1 MTCSLMMLSA
11 WGIQQGLDTLGQD
24 FLGKSVYLAVI
35 TSPMH
40 CKKGIGCW
48 NCWKHVSCWKYST
61 VVTVPHK
68 KSLHPNQCKG
78 NPLLIVWHEV
88 PCWMST
94 KEIHHYVVQSGWL
107 GHSTYQLQYIP
118 VIVPEVGPPKN
129 WHYKWLA
136 LQFLSIS
143 CGPSWARALYIRY
156 FYGFRAP
163 FLICLWV
170 PSPPRLSKQNPP
182 CRAAQGRSPM
192 QARRRLEKQSPI
204 SSLPAS
210 LAG

>member
-1 MTCSLMMLSA
+1 MTQPCMTSSIVGQHFHKQHLLWCPTCRCNFLLYHTVVGHEWHAHSRTTGAVVLGSLMMLSA

-94 KEIHHYVVQSGWL
+94 KEIHHYVDWGIPPINY
-107 GHSTYQLQYIP
+107 STY
-118 VIVPEVGPPKN
+118 
-129 WHYKWLA
+129 
-136 LQFLSIS
+136 
-143 CGPSWARALYIRY
+143 
-156 FYGFRAP
+156 
-163 FLICLWV
+163 
-170 PSPPRLSKQNPP
+170 RL
-182 CRAAQGRSPM
+182 
-192 QARRRLEKQSPI
+192 
-204 SSLPAS
+204 
-210 LAG
+210 